1 MIMKLL
7 KGHLKLKVKMINL
20 TKLQKGFSNQD
31 QISKKTNSK
40 IIIKISEN

>member
-1 MIMKLL
+1 MKLL

-20 TKLQKGFSNQD
+20 TKLQKGFSIQD
-31 QISKKTNSK
+31 RISKMKYTK